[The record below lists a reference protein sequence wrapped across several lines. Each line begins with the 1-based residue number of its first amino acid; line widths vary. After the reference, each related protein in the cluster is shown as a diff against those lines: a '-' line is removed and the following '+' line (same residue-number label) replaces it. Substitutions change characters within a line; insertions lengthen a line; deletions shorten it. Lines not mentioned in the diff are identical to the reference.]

1 MLLERKLRDLKIL
14 KVYVIISSSCPND
27 KISYMSLAKNDYK
40 NTGDTNLVC
49 DNTTYLTFNLNP
61 LNGNPI

>member
-1 MLLERKLRDLKIL
+1 
-14 KVYVIISSSCPND
+14 
-27 KISYMSLAKNDYK
+27 MSLAKNDYK

-49 DNTTYLTFNLNP
+49 DNTTYLNFNLNP